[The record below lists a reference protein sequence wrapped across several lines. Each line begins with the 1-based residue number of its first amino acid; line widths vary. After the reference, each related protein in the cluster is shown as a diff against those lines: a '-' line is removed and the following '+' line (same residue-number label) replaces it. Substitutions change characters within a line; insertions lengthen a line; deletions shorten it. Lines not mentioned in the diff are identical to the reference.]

1 MIKYKCCH
9 CGFLNNKSNDWC
21 INCGNTTLKTSRPL
35 NLTRCA
41 ECAECGDVFY
51 MHIQDLVSCQQH
63 KDYEV
68 IEHEK

>member
-21 INCGNTTLKTSRPL
+21 MHCGNTILITNKPL
-35 NLTRCA
+35 NLTR
-41 ECAECGDVFY
+41 CAECGDVFY

-63 KDYEV
+63 KDCEV